1 MDELSI
7 HIKNFNDRVKAMNQT
22 HSRELT
28 MSAQDARNLHADIFA
43 VLALITELSNRLA
56 SQTDQSV
63 VEVVMDGGNFK

>member
-1 MDELSI
+1 MDDLSI

-43 VLALITELSNRLA
+43 VLTLVTELSGRLA
-56 SQTDQSV
+56 NTDNTTL
-63 VEVVMDGGNFK
+63 EVVMDGGGFK